1 MSVKNRTFVGHY
13 KFPVAEQKKNTIFKK
28 FSSPNFWHENF
39 NKNMKKYFNIWTIL
53 QKINQNWQWIFSMR
67 KWASKTGHLF
77 ISDLGLVGKKS
88 IASGHILTIHP
99 EMNLWRLS
107 LPLFWQNIGRRH
119 WLPIVGMKQSDP
131 TDRLNDAPAN
141 QKKAGKSRKEAVA
154 PPHWRMAPHLHT
166 ESHWIIMN
174 PPGHINRPIGSRLI
188 TWTFFYWG
196 GGWSSAN
203 NKQLELINI
212 NKNMAIPWMLESI
225 SWCA

>member
-1 MSVKNRTFVGHY
+1 
-13 KFPVAEQKKNTIFKK
+13 
-28 FSSPNFWHENF
+28 
-39 NKNMKKYFNIWTIL
+39 
-53 QKINQNWQWIFSMR
+53 MR

-203 NKQLELINI
+203 NKQHGLINI